1 MYVRNK
7 KGYDCLD
14 RVKLVMHWRS
24 RACEMVDLIDLEQD
38 RLDHI
43 MPDQLKSWITEM
55 MHQIIFPSREEI
67 INDNY
72 AVSSGEQ
79 LIHQMASHESSA
91 TCHHDPKTRLLQIC
105 GDPPR
110 EVERRKLFRARDK
123 NRRGILMRGERREGM
138 QEEEGGGDER
148 A

>member
-1 MYVRNK
+1 
-7 KGYDCLD
+7 
-14 RVKLVMHWRS
+14 
-24 RACEMVDLIDLEQD
+24 MVDLIDLEQD

-72 AVSSGEQ
+72 AVSSREQ

-91 TCHHDPKTRLLQIC
+91 TCHHDSKTRFLQIC
-105 GDPPR
+105 GDAPR
-110 EVERRKLFRARDK
+110 EVERRKLVTARDNK
-123 NRRGILMRGERREGM
+123 RRGSLMRGERREGM